1 MVWPLTDNT
10 LVAAFQRS
18 NNIIKDI
25 KKQTLAISVVQ
36 DINRVE
42 FLRYYERLTGAVN
55 TLNTAKTIP
64 GIAAYAQAQL
74 NDPAL
79 DVAAEFTAV
88 VDAIE
93 TLRVWIV
100 ANFPVGAGGALLY
113 HTLNE
118 STGELVN
125 MQFTIAQL
133 ATFRSEA
140 AVLLATIG

>member
-100 ANFPVGAGGALLY
+100 ANFPVGTGGALLY

>member
-42 FLRYYERLTGAVN
+42 FLRYYERITNASI

-100 ANFPVGAGGALLY
+100 ANFPVGTGGALLY

-125 MQFTIAQL
+125 MQFTVAQL

-140 AVLLATIG
+140 DVLLATIG